1 MKPTPA
7 ALGRASEL
15 LAQVMQFS
23 APADAQLSAYFRR
36 HPALG
41 RAERAWMADGVYA
54 VLRHFYTLTRLLGS
68 EAPPRLL
75 LAAAWLKFGGVSL
88 RELEPALTREE
99 AAALG
104 GLKGA
109 GPEGLPLSAAAELP
123 DWVIDALRPTL
134 NDAAILALGRALQN
148 PAPLDAR
155 VNTLKAK
162 REDVLARLA
171 GEGVAAQ
178 ATPYSPWGVRLPHG
192 FPLQRHPLFLDGSM
206 EVQDEGS
213 QLIALLLA
221 PRRGEKVVDLC
232 AGAGGK
238 TLALGAQMAG
248 SGRIYALDTNAQ
260 RLAKLGPRLAR
271 AGLANVTPQ
280 IVAPENDQRL
290 KRLAGKIDRVLVDAP
305 CSGLGTLR
313 RNPDL
318 KFRQSPASV
327 AELNRKQAALIRS
340 AARLLRPGGRLVY
353 ATCSLLPAENR
364 AIVDA
369 FLAEHPEFKRIPAA
383 NLLPDP
389 ALDEGGDM
397 LLSPARH
404 GSDGFY
410 AAVLQAP

>member
-1 MKPTPA
+1 MKPTTT
-7 ALGRASEL
+7 ALDLGSEL

-23 APADAQLSAYFRR
+23 TPADAVLSAFFRR

-54 VLRHFYTLTRLLGS
+54 VLRHFYTLERLLGS
-68 EAPPRLL
+68 TAPRRLL
-75 LAAAWLKFGGVSL
+75 LAAAWLKFGGMSL
-88 RELEPALTREE
+88 RELEAAITPEE
-99 AAALG
+99 AAALAP
-104 GLKGA
+104 LKA
-109 GPEGLPLSAAAELP
+109 TVLEGLPLSIAAELP
-123 DWVIDALRPTL
+123 PWVIEALQA
-134 NDAAILALGRALQN
+134 DMADDAILALGRALQN

-155 VNTLKAK
+155 VNTLKAR
-162 REDVLARLA
+162 REDVLARLHA
-171 GEGVAAQ
+171 EGIAAQ

-192 FPLQRHPLFLDGSM
+192 FPLHRHSLFLDGSL

-213 QLIALLLA
+213 QLVTILLA

-248 SGRIYALDTNAQ
+248 NGRIYALDTNAK
-260 RLAKLGPRLAR
+260 RLAQLGPRLAR

-280 IVAPENDQRL
+280 VIAPENDVRL

-318 KFRQSPASV
+318 KFRQSPTAV
-327 AELNRKQAALIRS
+327 AELNRKQAALIR
-340 AARLLRPGGRLVY
+340 AGARLLRPGGRLVY
-353 ATCSLLPAENR
+353 ATCSLLPAENQ
-364 AIVDA
+364 AIVAD
-369 FLAEHPEFKRIPAA
+369 FLAEQPAFKRIPAA
-383 NLLPDP
+383 TLLSDP
-389 ALDEGGDM
+389 ALDEHGDM
-397 LLSPARH
+397 FLSPARH

-410 AAVLQAP
+410 AAALQAP

>member
-7 ALGRASEL
+7 ALDLASEL

-23 APADAQLSAYFRR
+23 APADAQLSAYFRG

-41 RAERAWMADGVYA
+41 RAERAWMANGVYA
-54 VLRHFYTLTRLLGS
+54 VLRHFYTLARLLGS
-68 EAPPRLL
+68 DAPPRLL

-88 RELEPALTREE
+88 RELEPALTSEE
-99 AAALG
+99 AATLAALKSAS
-104 GLKGA
+104 L
-109 GPEGLPLSAAAELP
+109 EDLPLSAAAELP
-123 DWVIDALRPTL
+123 DWVVDALRPVRD
-134 NDAAILALGRALQN
+134 DAAILALGRALQN

-155 VNTLKAK
+155 VNTLKAR
-162 REDVLARLA
+162 REDVLAQLA
-171 GEGVAAQ
+171 GEGVAAR
-178 ATPYSPWGVRLPHG
+178 ATPYSPWGVRLPQG
-192 FPLQRHPLFLDGSM
+192 FPLQRHPLFLDGHL

-213 QLIALLLA
+213 QLIALLVA
-221 PRRGEKVVDLC
+221 PRRGEKIVDLC

-248 SGRIYALDTNAQ
+248 SGRIYALDTNAK
-260 RLAKLGPRLAR
+260 RLARLGPRLAR

-280 IVAPENDQRL
+280 VVAPGNDPRL

-327 AELNRKQAALIRS
+327 AELNRKQAALLRS

-364 AIVDA
+364 VIVDA

-383 NLLPDP
+383 SLLPDP
-389 ALDEGGDM
+389 ALDDRGDM
-397 LLSPARH
+397 LLDPARH

-410 AAVLQAP
+410 AAILQAP